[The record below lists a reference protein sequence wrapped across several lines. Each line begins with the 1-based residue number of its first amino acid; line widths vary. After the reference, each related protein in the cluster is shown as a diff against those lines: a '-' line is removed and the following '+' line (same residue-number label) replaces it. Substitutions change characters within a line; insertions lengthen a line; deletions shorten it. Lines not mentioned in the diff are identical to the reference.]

1 MVSLLLVRD
10 RPSNWSSE
18 RKSNKF
24 NSNAKAVLTHGKII
38 SFESK
43 VFTGKLEEFLKSTS
57 HHHER
62 LRTRAKQFCTSE
74 LETLAAQSERI
85 DQQLQRVQDA
95 LGVIQAQDKLS
106 QEAIIVVKDVVKDT
120 SEKVKNELKTWS
132 EDLMKN
138 CDTLSKEVEATALAG
153 SLWCVFVTYFSFMI

>member
-1 MVSLLLVRD
+1 VIVRETWSVFSSSGIALVTGLQSASLT
-10 RPSNWSSE
+10 
-18 RKSNKF
+18 
-24 NSNAKAVLTHGKII
+24 NSTR
-38 SFESK
+38 
-43 VFTGKLEEFLKSTS
+43 TFLKTTS

-62 LRTRAKQFCTSE
+62 LHTGAKQFCTSE

-138 CDTLSKEVEATALAG
+138 CDTLSKEVEANGTSG
-153 SLWCVFVTYFSFMI
+153 FVVVRVCHVLFVHDLTVYRWRKE